1 MTTFETLVAE
11 LGRTLDIDLGPDSD
25 GIAQIAVEERVV
37 LLRPE
42 GNGERATL
50 FTALASLPDA
60 EAGAAAR
67 QKLLE
72 RALSLDLFGRDT
84 LGGHVGLFV
93 DTLLLSRDLPLAG
106 LSAEDLADHLAA
118 FARLANDLAG
128 RLEDASPAAPS
139 GDAPAPFGPDLLRI

>member
-11 LGRTLDIDLGPDSD
+11 LGRTLEIDLGPDSD
-25 GIAQIAVEERVV
+25 GIAQIAAEDRVV

-50 FTALASLPDA
+50 FTALAPLPDA
-60 EAGAAAR
+60 EGAAAAR
-67 QKLLE
+67 QRLLE

-93 DTLLLSRDLPLAG
+93 DTLLLSRDLPLAD

-128 RLEDASPAAPS
+128 RLEDASPATPS
-139 GDAPAPFGPDLLRI
+139 GDAPVPLGPGLLRI